1 MQICCKFFSV
11 HNKIWKSIPALPP
24 NAAVPAINSNTEEN
38 IVADDFQE
46 SFSCFTFF
54 YEGLC

>member
-1 MQICCKFFSV
+1 MLQIFSV

-24 NAAVPAINSNTEEN
+24 NAAVPVINSNTEEN